1 MPELVTE
8 AEFIRGKMPRI
19 NGAEFPY
26 PIHVDGVHVDFD
38 LGYPTTLWLPLV
50 TDGNLVIRTQDVD
63 TSEKRVDSGV

>member
-1 MPELVTE
+1 MPTLVTE

-26 PIHVDGVHVDFD
+26 LIHEDGPYVDFD
-38 LGYPTTLWLPLV
+38 HGRPTTLWLPLV

-63 TSEKRVDSGV
+63 TSERRVDSGV